1 MPRGPRYGARM
12 PQSEP
17 MAVSVP
23 TLRAFRWRC
32 DAPYTGIKESYAIG
46 RVEHGS
52 AEWRAGRRRWRTL
65 PGALQLAQPGDVH
78 RGTPQPAI
86 AVHVVALPASLVE
99 DRLRVERYLAA
110 RDPRGA
116 ALHRLLDATR
126 AGAPRLALET
136 ALTEAIAALAAVG
149 DAPCDHDRAVARA
162 IELMRAR
169 LASPLTLDELAAHA
183 GVDKFR
189 LCRAFR
195 SQIGFAPYAYLTR
208 LRIARA
214 KQLLAAG
221 AAPAAVAPAV
231 GLYDQSQL
239 TRHFRR
245 LVGTTPGRFA
255 RASL

>member
-1 MPRGPRYGARM
+1 MPH
-12 PQSEP
+12 SEP

-23 TLRAFRWRC
+23 ALRAFRWHC

-65 PGALQLAQPGDVH
+65 PGALQLGQPGDVH
-78 RGTPQPAI
+78 RGEPQRAI
-86 AVHVVALPASLVE
+86 AIQVVALPAALV
-99 DRLRVERYLAA
+99 DRAVGRVRIERHLPA

-116 ALHRLLDATR
+116 ALHRLLDAVR
-126 AGAPRLALET
+126 LGAPALVVET
-136 ALTEAIAALAAVG
+136 ALAEALASLAAVG
-149 DAPCDHDRAVARA
+149 DGPCDHDRAVERA

-169 LASPLTLDELAAHA
+169 LASAITLDELAAHA
-183 GVDKFR
+183 GIDKFR

-255 RASL
+255 RRA